1 MFCFNRHREL
11 NQSILTSFTKLAE
24 QHGIDTY
31 LHFIRR
37 IIGYSH
43 ARLLPTL
50 TPAAFDESTS
60 LTFRLLVQETQRL
73 ARDPFLAD
81 RFREG
86 VGGAE
91 GETFRQFD
99 FARFLDRV
107 CLHALERLVLA
118 AAIVAGP
125 TRMELTNQAI
135 SIVGL
140 VFDNGVLELCQ
151 TPPLEHADFSPN
163 QVTKL
168 MSNLLSDVPQEA
180 PVLDATQRQALIAA
194 AQARLGKEAM
204 GPILHRVFVKLRF
217 VTFRPCSFVCLTF
230 GTGSLP
236 PNTSLVQVLIQ
247 LGPDITND
255 SEAVRGLLERFGIT
269 AASPPRDSQITEVIS
284 ALARLAAE
292 GTVICD
298 VGSLVRAFAS
308 YVCLQNVTV
317 IPFYS
322 FYSHYLFLSAC
333 QLKLAQHHQIFRL
346 E

>member
-1 MFCFNRHREL
+1 MSYFTLHREL
-11 NQSILTSFTKLAE
+11 NQSILTPLAKLAE

-81 RFREG
+81 RFRDG
-86 VGGAE
+86 VGGGE
-91 GETFRQFD
+91 GETFKQFD

-118 AAIVAGP
+118 AAIVSGP
-125 TRMELTNQAI
+125 TRKELTNQAI
-135 SIVGL
+135 NVIGL
-140 VFDNGVLELCQ
+140 EFDNGVLELCQ

-168 MSNLLSDVPQEA
+168 ISNLLSDLPQEA

-204 GPILHRVFVKLRF
+204 GPILHRIFLKLRF
-217 VTFRPCSFVCLTF
+217 AIHPCFFHLTDIRPRQSSTQHIV
-230 GTGSLP
+230 G
-236 PNTSLVQVLIQ
+236 TSLNPI
-247 LGPDITND
+247 
-255 SEAVRGLLERFGIT
+255 R
-269 AASPPRDSQITEVIS
+269 PRH
-284 ALARLAAE
+284 
-292 GTVICD
+292 
-298 VGSLVRAFAS
+298 
-308 YVCLQNVTV
+308 N
-317 IPFYS
+317 
-322 FYSHYLFLSAC
+322 
-333 QLKLAQHHQIFRL
+333 K
-346 E
+346 